1 MNDDMGEAEIVREEE
16 QRELAVRY
24 VSSIIS

>member
-1 MNDDMGEAEIVREEE
+1 MNDDMSEAEIVREEE